1 MRLFWGTGVFPPGL
15 SGGDAELSLVEFEK
29 VVAVAEAGR
38 GGDLVDGEV
47 GFLQQ
52 GTGVAHAQLQQI
64 LDRRGVE
71 LLMKF
76 AQELVSGHAGASG
89 EQFESQLFV
98 EVLFHVFR
106 SVGQPEIVEKA
117 RKFALEGFVKSL
129 LPVVDALDRALALS
143 DRDNPATKATL
154 DGVEGTLQLFLK
166 ELSNHGVERVDP
178 EGQPFDPNVH
188 QAISMAESAT
198 VPANHVLHVM
208 QPGYLLNGRVVR
220 PAMVVVAKAPAMTQT
235 PESGENR
242 INVEA

>member
-1 MRLFWGTGVFPPGL
+1 MDQEIKGTVSPEDMSTNDLNTAGAVNDPAYEALVRENQAVLGEEAQTEEAPEEAA
-15 SGGDAELSLVEFEK
+15 SVSQAEVESLRSQLKALEEK
-29 VVAVAEAGR
+29 ATAERDEMLRAVAEAVNGR
-38 GGDLVDGEV
+38 
-47 GFLQQ
+47 
-52 GTGVAHAQLQQI
+52 
-64 LDRRGVE
+64 RRAE
-71 LLMKF
+71 
-76 AQELVSGHAGASG
+76 AD
-89 EQFESQLFV
+89 
-98 EVLFHVFR
+98 
-106 SVGQPEIVEKA
+106 VEKA

>member
-1 MRLFWGTGVFPPGL
+1 MDQEIKGTVSPEDMSTNDLNTAGAVNDPAYEALVRENQAVLGEEAQTEEAPEEAA
-15 SGGDAELSLVEFEK
+15 SVSQAEVESLRSQLKALEEK
-29 VVAVAEAGR
+29 ATAERDEMLRAVAEAVNGR
-38 GGDLVDGEV
+38 
-47 GFLQQ
+47 
-52 GTGVAHAQLQQI
+52 
-64 LDRRGVE
+64 RRAE
-71 LLMKF
+71 
-76 AQELVSGHAGASG
+76 AD
-89 EQFESQLFV
+89 
-98 EVLFHVFR
+98 
-106 SVGQPEIVEKA
+106 VEKA

-220 PAMVVVAKAPAMTQT
+220 PAMVVVAKAPAMTQN

>member
-1 MRLFWGTGVFPPGL
+1 MDQEIKGTVSPEDMSANDLNTAGAVNDPAYEALVRENQAVLGEEAQTEEA
-15 SGGDAELSLVEFEK
+15 SEEAASVSQAEVESLRSQLKALEEK
-29 VVAVAEAGR
+29 ATAERDEMLRAVAEAVNGR
-38 GGDLVDGEV
+38 
-47 GFLQQ
+47 
-52 GTGVAHAQLQQI
+52 
-64 LDRRGVE
+64 RRAE
-71 LLMKF
+71 
-76 AQELVSGHAGASG
+76 AD
-89 EQFESQLFV
+89 
-98 EVLFHVFR
+98 
-106 SVGQPEIVEKA
+106 VEKA